1 MAEEKT
7 KLALAISGAISLGS
21 YEAGVIYELFTIL
34 QKLGKDSKFEIDV
47 IAGASAGSVN
57 GAILSLAMMYDCSLI
72 ELLKKVWLENLDIA
86 VLLEELSDPWKSIFS
101 DRIIN
106 DLKKDILEAVRKSV
120 DNSLPSA
127 PEKLKMVFTLSNLSG
142 IPYSVKFNNKKED
155 YSLTTFADKYS
166 IELSRAKKDEMT
178 LKEIGN
184 MLDLAI
190 VSGAFPFAFPAK
202 SIKRSRDD
210 YKDTQIDKG
219 GSPELD
225 FVYVDGGIFNNEP
238 VNRARE
244 LADTLDA
251 KETKRVYLLVDPTP
265 PEPLLA
271 FKKLDMLS
279 VGMRLIPAIL
289 TEAHFRDW
297 CYAIKVNERLKLQQK
312 FISGMKAALSAF
324 KKEELE
330 GLNMK
335 FAEVAG
341 SIAEYRAGAEKELY
355 LSNNK
360 ARINKLLMEDAKIIN
375 DFSDSNTK
383 DALTN
388 FMLILEDVSG
398 LKSKKILDIR
408 LLSPEE
414 KGALAG
420 DFLMNF
426 GGFFSPKYREHDFN
440 IGRNV
445 ARDFVSR
452 PKTEGGLGIDLSSYS
467 LEACPYEPNLNNVDV
482 KDAPIENRKK
492 LRDSIVKR
500 IDKIIT
506 ELLKKYGVGILAR
519 LVGPLVLPFVSWR
532 WLVRKIIRSKLTT
545 FLNSKLGIK

>member
-34 QKLGKDSKFEIDV
+34 QKLGKDSELQIDV

-72 ELLKKVWLENLDIA
+72 ELLKKVWLESLDIA
-86 VLLEELSDPWKSIFS
+86 ALLEEVSDPWKSIFS

-106 DLKKDILEAVRKSV
+106 DLKKAILDAVRKSS

-166 IELSRAKKDEMT
+166 IEIGRAKKDEAT
-178 LKEIGN
+178 LKEIGK

-202 SIKRSRDD
+202 SVKRNKDEDD
-210 YKDTQIDKG
+210 YKDAKIDG
-219 GSPELD
+219 NASSELD
-225 FVYVDGGIFNNEP
+225 FVYIDGGIFNNEP

-244 LADTLDA
+244 LADTLDD
-251 KETKRVYLLVDPTP
+251 KDTKRVYLLVDPTP
-265 PEPLLA
+265 PAALAA
-271 FKKLDMLS
+271 FKNLDMLS
-279 VGMRLIPAIL
+279 IGMRLVPAIL

-297 CYAIKVNERLKLQQK
+297 RYAIKVNERLKLQQK
-312 FISGMKAALSAF
+312 LVSNMRLALSAF
-324 KKEELE
+324 KKEDIE

-335 FAEVAG
+335 LAEVAS
-341 SIAEYRAGAEKELY
+341 SIAEYKAGQDKELY
-355 LSNNK
+355 LNSNK
-360 ARINKLLMEDAKIIN
+360 ARINKFLTDDAKIIN
-375 DFSDSNTK
+375 EFSDNNTK

-388 FMLILEDVSG
+388 FSFNLEEVSG
-398 LKSKKILDIR
+398 LKGKKILDIR

-445 ARDFVSR
+445 ARDFVSK

-467 LEACPYEPNLNNVDV
+467 LEDCPYEPNLDNVDA

-492 LRDSIVKR
+492 LRDMLVKR
-500 IDKIIT
+500 VDIGFFRNKC
-506 ELLKKYGVGILAR
+506 K
-519 LVGPLVLPFVSWR
+519 
-532 WLVRKIIRSKLTT
+532 
-545 FLNSKLGIK
+545 